1 MKVSS
6 DSFRDGER
14 IPERCAFGKHNPQ
27 THVELCENRNPH
39 LAWSDAPAGTR
50 SFVLVCHD
58 RDVPSKPD
66 DVNQEGRTVPADLPR
81 VDFYHWVLVDIPAS
95 KTSVAEGELSS
106 GITPRGKSGPEA
118 PGGMRQGVNDYTGWF
133 ANDPDMKGTYYGY
146 DGPCPPWNDSIVHH
160 YTFTLYALDVA
171 RCPAEG
177 ELRGPDVKKAIEGHV
192 LAEAAIMGTYA
203 IHPRAENRG

>member
-1 MKVSS
+1 MKLWS
-6 DSFRDGER
+6 DNFADGDP
-14 IPERCAFGKHNPQ
+14 IPVTNAFGKHHPEQ
-27 THVELCENRNPH
+27 HVELSDNANPH

-66 DVNQEGRTVPADLPR
+66 DVNKEGHTVPADLPR
-81 VDFYHWVLVDIPAS
+81 VDFHHWVLVDIPAS
-95 KTSVAEGELSS
+95 ATSIAEGAHAK
-106 GITPRGKSGPEA
+106 GITARGKSGPGA
-118 PGGMRQGVNDYTGWF
+118 PGGMRHGVNDYTGWF
-133 ANDPDMKGTYYGY
+133 AGDADMAGTYYGY

-160 YTFTLYALDVA
+160 YTFTLYALDVD

-192 LAEAAIMGTYA
+192 LAEASLMGTYA
-203 IHPRAENRG
+203 INPRAENRG